1 MAAGLLR
8 LAAIG
13 EFGALS
19 AMFVAFLAHSLWV
32 ALTARPTKRRLVQ
45 LRQDMVRVASRDS
58 VGEGRISASGSRDHS
73 RLYQQALGELAS
85 NLTGNGAAWIE
96 QAAREMGLFDQAAR
110 GCRSRRWWHRLR
122 GVRLF
127 SLLGAGIDLVPA
139 RLGDAHP
146 MVRAAAARWVVRHPS
161 PVLVEGL
168 VAMLADPE
176 PRCRLAAA
184 DALIRLGATAAGPLA
199 AYLSR
204 VGAPRRELALKV
216 AVGLADA
223 RFLEPGLIATGDPDP
238 AVRTEATTLLAAI
251 GGSGPE
257 QALVHL
263 LGDPSEQVRVAAAHG
278 LGMLGS
284 WAVAP
289 DLARQLRD
297 PAWDV
302 RREAALSLR
311 RLGAAGRLYL
321 RRALADPDPYAA
333 DMAHQVLDLPALP
346 RTDS

>member
-1 MAAGLLR
+1 MTAGLLH
-8 LAAIG
+8 LVAIG
-13 EFGALS
+13 ELGALS
-19 AMFVAFLAHSLWV
+19 AMFAAFLAHSLWV

-45 LRQDMVRVASRDS
+45 LRQDMVRLVGGDS
-58 VGEGRISASGSRDHS
+58 VGKGRIAEPESRHHP
-73 RLYQQALGELAS
+73 RLYQQALEELAS
-85 NLTGNGAAWIE
+85 NLSGNGAAWIE

-110 GCRSRRWWHRLR
+110 WCRSYRWWHRLR

-127 SLLGAGIDLVPA
+127 SLLGAGDALVPA
-139 RLGDAHP
+139 RLGDTHP
-146 MVRAAAARWVVRHPS
+146 MVRAAAARWVVRYPS
-161 PVLVEGL
+161 PALVEGL
-168 VAMLADPE
+168 IATLADPDT
-176 PRCRLAAA
+176 RCRLAAE
-184 DALIRLGATAAGPLA
+184 DVLIRLGATAAGPLA

-204 VGAPRRELALKV
+204 TGAPQRELALKV

-223 RFLEPGLIATGDPDP
+223 RFLEPGLSAAEDLDP
-238 AVRTEATTLLAAI
+238 AVRTGAATLLAAV
-251 GGSGPE
+251 GGSRPE
-257 QALVHL
+257 QALIRL

-284 WAVAP
+284 WTVAP

-311 RLGAAGRLYL
+311 RLGATGRLYL

-333 DMAHQVLDLPALP
+333 DMAHQVLDLP
-346 RTDS
+346 RTSAD